1 MEHIAPTM
9 KPYIL
14 KDIPTA
20 QKMTSFPR
28 PKMGKTTVCALP
40 YPQLHVDAHKS
51 ATRYAVSHKRLGLN
65 VLDRT
70 YGSIVRAAMC
80 SAWTSLVDFCEAVMR
95 KKEWTEWERQALKR
109 QRALLA
115 LSGI

>member
-51 ATRYAVSHKRLGLN
+51 ATRYAVSHKVGLKVLMIQNLGHADYMNIYNIKIKNGETIFDIDINFLII
-65 VLDRT
+65 L
-70 YGSIVRAAMC
+70 
-80 SAWTSLVDFCEAVMR
+80 
-95 KKEWTEWERQALKR
+95 
-109 QRALLA
+109 
-115 LSGI
+115 